1 MERLNRREF
10 TEIFEIKYFDRDA
23 YLAQSPQ
30 FYKEHGV
37 AGLVVRYQLSY
48 QKCTRGLSGIV
59 FGGPA
64 FHGVPLNGGLQ
75 PRGEQLEPR
84 LDLEGH
90 PCART
95 RSWVD

>member
-1 MERLNRREF
+1 MAAGRDLNLGCVPVAVERLNRREF

-48 QKCTRGLSGIV
+48 
-59 FGGPA
+59 
-64 FHGVPLNGGLQ
+64 
-75 PRGEQLEPR
+75 
-84 LDLEGH
+84 
-90 PCART
+90 
-95 RSWVD
+95 

>member
-1 MERLNRREF
+1 VERLNRREF

-48 QKCTRGLSGIV
+48 
-59 FGGPA
+59 
-64 FHGVPLNGGLQ
+64 
-75 PRGEQLEPR
+75 
-84 LDLEGH
+84 
-90 PCART
+90 
-95 RSWVD
+95 